1 MRIHA
6 ISPRFWRA
14 ARLLVRLDIA
24 ADSTVAAALFLLV
37 TWH

>member
-1 MRIHA
+1 MT

-14 ARLLVRLDIA
+14 VTLLVRLDMAAGIA
-24 ADSTVAAALFLLV
+24 LAAALFLFV

>member
-1 MRIHA
+1 MT

-14 ARLLVRLDIA
+14 VTLLVRLDMAAGIA
-24 ADSTVAAALFLLV
+24 LAATLLLFV

>member
-1 MRIHA
+1 MT

-14 ARLLVRLDIA
+14 VTLLVRLDIA
-24 ADSTVAAALFLLV
+24 AGIALAAALFLFV

>member
-1 MRIHA
+1 MT

-14 ARLLVRLDIA
+14 VTLLVRLDIA
-24 ADSTVAAALFLLV
+24 ADITVATALFLFV